1 LLAEERLAKHVERV
15 CACQQM
21 FQDAIARQPASD
33 ALGALGDASQASRVD
48 ELGALRL
55 AILKQMVAQLES
67 QELQMQTELFS
78 SQGQL
83 TASQLRKS
91 DELVRRIGKLM
102 PQMAVARVE
111 EQIAKCEAL
120 VSAGAIDARLRVVKL
135 NPAIFEPLQKQ
146 VEQNE
151 AQARESEQT
160 VANLRAAQLESMS
173 VEELKQASATFSE
186 ARMQISISLAEL
198 TATEGQ
204 VTHLQLKHEDS
215 ARIWKERQLVSEQ
228 NGNSELVDQAGLR
241 LQAYLAAAT
250 ECNSALDTISA
261 ARQQMAQRLDLIDS
275 VVSKLRARLVELEAA
290 N

>member
-1 LLAEERLAKHVERV
+1 
-15 CACQQM
+15 
-21 FQDAIARQPASD
+21 
-33 ALGALGDASQASRVD
+33 
-48 ELGALRL
+48 
-55 AILKQMVAQLES
+55 
-67 QELQMQTELFS
+67 
-78 SQGQL
+78 
-83 TASQLRKS
+83 
-91 DELVRRIGKLM
+91 
-102 PQMAVARVE
+102 
-111 EQIAKCEAL
+111 
-120 VSAGAIDARLRVVKL
+120 
-135 NPAIFEPLQKQ
+135 
-146 VEQNE
+146 
-151 AQARESEQT
+151 
-160 VANLRAAQLESMS
+160 MS